1 MGGKQE
7 GCLEE
12 RQLSAL
18 AALCQQRC
26 DQLQVMRAVL
36 LPQHCSELSPHQP
49 SLQRHQLTYKEGLC
63 TLSCLPGFAASA
75 WTFASLALQWSAELQ
90 WCLPCQIHREL
101 RPTC

>member
-49 SLQRHQLTYKEGLC
+49 SLQRQQQAVQGGVVYTELFAWLC
-63 TLSCLPGFAASA
+63 CLSMDLCFISFAV
-75 WTFASLALQWSAELQ
+75 E
-90 WCLPCQIHREL
+90 R
-101 RPTC
+101 